1 MPRRERGL
9 WRRIVPLL
17 LGVDLLAIAGG
28 LLGATQLRFLSA
40 TVDGLASPQP
50 SVPMSSVAL
59 LAGLVLASVVSFRL
73 YQRQMCVAGVEE
85 YRRVV
90 GSTSTA
96 AFASLLVS
104 FALVTPLSRGFL
116 VLAWATTTVALCL
129 GRFCVRRYVYA
140 LARRGRRIDRVLIV
154 GASRSGLAL
163 ASRLQ
168 ASPSA
173 SAEVVGFLDEYR
185 PVGYPIGEAFQV
197 LGEPLDLWTIAARHQ
212 VTTAILI
219 QSAMTWE
226 SLQALIPRLQRP
238 GSVSVWFAP
247 NLHDLSAQRLD
258 VRQLGPIVLAAP
270 RAQPTSTFTAAQKRL
285 LDLVLAATA
294 LAIGLPVMILA
305 CAWLRLRTGQWPLS
319 RRLVVGRGG
328 EPFSLIEFRGSEWL
342 RRAHLARIP
351 SLVAVL
357 SGRLSIIGP
366 RPLTREDIGS
376 YQQWAEFLLSVR
388 PGFIGPWWES
398 IPVAPDEEIELD
410 VRYLRTYSAWSDFQ
424 VLWHAAGRLTRRE
437 RQTVGTSG

>member
-1 MPRRERGL
+1 L
-9 WRRIVPLL
+9 WRRIVLL
-17 LGVDLLAIAGG
+17 LICVDLLAITGG
-28 LLGATQLRFLSA
+28 LLLAAQLRFLSA
-40 TVDGLASPQP
+40 TVDGLASPRP
-50 SVPMSSVAL
+50 SVPMGFEAL
-59 LAGLVLASVVSFRL
+59 LAGLLLAGVVSFRL

-96 AFASLLVS
+96 VFAALIVAY
-104 FALVTPLSRGFL
+104 ALVTPLSRGFL
-116 VLAWATTTVALCL
+116 VLAWVITTLALCL
-129 GRFCVRRYVYA
+129 GRLCVRRYIYA

-163 ASRLQ
+163 ANRLQ
-168 ASPSA
+168 SSPSA
-173 SAEVVGFLDEYR
+173 SAEVIGFLDEYR

-212 VTTAILI
+212 VTTAVLI

-226 SLQALIPRLQRP
+226 SLQALIPRLQRQ

-247 NLHDLSAQRLD
+247 NLHDLSATKLE

-270 RAQPTSTFTAAQKRL
+270 RAQPTSTFAAAQKRL
-285 LDLVLAATA
+285 LDLVVAATA
-294 LAIGLPVMILA
+294 LAVGLPVMIVI
-305 CAWLRLRTGQWPLS
+305 CAWLRLRTGRWPLE

-328 EPFSLIEFRGSEWL
+328 EPFSLLEIRGSEWL

-351 SLVAVL
+351 SLLAVL
-357 SGRLSIIGP
+357 SGKLSIIGP

-398 IPVAPDEEIELD
+398 IPVAPEEEIELD
-410 VRYLRTYSAWSDFQ
+410 VRYLRTYSTWSDVQ

-437 RQTVGTSG
+437 RQTVVTGV